1 MNVTDAEIK
10 QILTDYKKICVMGLS
25 TDATKPSQK
34 VPVFMR
40 SQGYSIVGIY
50 PGQAEINGFPIYQKL
65 SDVPLADREFV
76 DVFRRPEHIPT
87 VVDEVIAVGGVKILW
102 LQLGISHPEAEAKAA
117 AHGIRVIS
125 DRCLHI
131 EYEKW
136 LK

>member
-10 QILTDYKKICVMGLS
+10 QILTDFKKICVMGLS
-25 TDATKPSQK
+25 TDETKPSQK

-50 PGQAEINGFPIYQKL
+50 PGQTEINGFKIYQKL
-65 SDVPLADREFV
+65 SDVPLSEREFV
-76 DVFRRPEHIPT
+76 DVFRRPEHIPA
-87 VVDEVIAVGGVKILW
+87 VVDEVIAAGGVKILW
-102 LQLGISHPEAEAKAA
+102 LQLGISHPQAEAKAE

-125 DRCLHI
+125 NRCLHI

-136 LK
+136 MK